1 MYYLVIAYGAHI
13 NAFCLEPTQ
22 EGQAVSEVR
31 FVVSG
36 LGGDGH
42 HTTCTR
48 NVLWMS
54 RCLHVS
60 ILLRCGSY
68 VDLICFAIWE

>member
-42 HTTCTR
+42 HTTCT
-48 NVLWMS
+48 
-54 RCLHVS
+54 
-60 ILLRCGSY
+60 
-68 VDLICFAIWE
+68 IWIYEERRRGEER